1 MNYILAMNN
10 PMKFI
15 IATTILLNMICLA
28 SIKTKNILGMEPDIR
43 TAFISENIS
52 ENFPDIILNL
62 LRYDENE
69 YIRQLA
75 KKSLE
80 NS

>member
-1 MNYILAMNN
+1 MHNPIYSMKVRETAAKCLYTEEMDIEAMVD
-10 PMKFI
+10 
-15 IATTILLNMICLA
+15 
-28 SIKTKNILGMEPDIR
+28 ILGMEPDIR
-43 TAFISENIS
+43 TAFISKNIS

>member
-1 MNYILAMNN
+1 MVEV
-10 PMKFI
+10 
-15 IATTILLNMICLA
+15 
-28 SIKTKNILGMEPDIR
+28 LGMEPNIR

-52 ENFPDIILNL
+52 ENFPDIILEL
-62 LRYDENE
+62 LKYDENE